1 MRSLWFPRCA
11 QVTAA
16 DALLLYI
23 PQPYVAISPVKPSVI
38 GHIWRTIAKIN
49 LFSQRA
55 MDEVFT
61 LCSENAVNMLAL
73 RRVARPALSS
83 HELAKDAYVLR

>member
-1 MRSLWFPRCA
+1 MR
-11 QVTAA
+11 
-16 DALLLYI
+16 ALVVLGKRSVR
-23 PQPYVAISPVKPSVI
+23 PISPVKPSVI
-38 GHIWRTIAKIN
+38 DHFWCTIAKIH

-61 LCSENAVNMLAL
+61 LCSENAVNTLAL